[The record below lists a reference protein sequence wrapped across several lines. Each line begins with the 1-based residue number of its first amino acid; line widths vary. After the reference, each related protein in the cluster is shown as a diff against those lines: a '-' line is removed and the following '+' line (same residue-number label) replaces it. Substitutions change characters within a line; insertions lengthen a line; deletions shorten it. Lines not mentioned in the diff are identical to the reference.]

1 MNKIL
6 EQLSSYGVV
15 PVVVVNKKPKAI
27 INTSA
32 PAQGICETSY
42 DLSANSVTGYN
53 GKWTVEGTAG
63 AYFGTDK
70 ATSATTAN
78 VKAENLQ
85 FGENKFRWTLT
96 LDGNTNCEDH
106 AEIIIKNDAAGDPEI
121 VTTTEYTCN
130 GTVELQAATP
140 HAGVTGPWE
149 CKTATIDP
157 ADSKNA
163 VVEIRGGTGGDEACI
178 FAGDL
183 FRMYSRFCEKKGWKI
198 DIVDFNEGT
207 AGGYKA
213 ITFNVTGEKAY
224 GLMKYESGVHRVQRV
239 PATETQGRLQTST
252 AAVVVLPEAEEFD
265 VELNMA
271 DVRKDT
277 FCASG
282 PGGQCVNTTY
292 SAVRLTHIPT
302 GIVVSCQDQK
312 SQIKNLEKAM
322 VVLRTR
328 LYEREYNK
336 YMEEM
341 SSKRKTLVATG
352 DRSEKIRTYNYPQS
366 RVTDH
371 RIGYSIHSLPAFM
384 DGDIE
389 GMIEA
394 LQLAEN
400 AEKLKES
407 VG

>member
-1 MNKIL
+1 MLDKLEAIYARYQEIEQQMNDPQITSDMKRFVK
-6 EQLSSYGVV
+6 LSKDYKDLQ
-15 PVVVVNKKPKAI
+15 PVVAAYHDYKALLDNI
-27 INTSA
+27 AGCKDLLSTEKDEEMREMAKEELNESIERRDKMEEDIRVMLI
-32 PAQGICETSY
+32 PA
-42 DLSANSVTGYN
+42 
-53 GKWTVEGTAG
+53 
-63 AYFGTDK
+63 
-70 ATSATTAN
+70 
-78 VKAENLQ
+78 
-85 FGENKFRWTLT
+85 
-96 LDGNTNCEDH
+96 
-106 AEIIIKNDAAGDPEI
+106 DP
-121 VTTTEYTCN
+121 
-130 GTVELQAATP
+130 Q
-140 HAGVTGPWE
+140 
-149 CKTATIDP
+149 
-157 ADSKNA
+157 DSKNA
-163 VVEIRGGTGGDEACI
+163 VIEIRGGTGGDEACL

-183 FRMYSRFCEKKGWKI
+183 FRMYSRYCEKMHWKI

-207 AGGYKA
+207 AGGYKD
-213 ITFNVTGEKAY
+213 ITFNVTGEKVY
-224 GLMKYESGVHRVQRV
+224 GTLKYESGVHRVQRV
-239 PATETQGRLQTST
+239 PATETQGRVHTSA

-265 VELNMA
+265 VELNMS

-312 SQIKNLEKAM
+312 SQIKNLEKAI

-341 SSKRKTLVATG
+341 SSKRKTLVSTG

-371 RIGYSIHSLPAFM
+371 RINYTMYNLSAFM
-384 DGDIE
+384 DGDIQDL
-389 GMIEA
+389 IEA
-394 LQLAEN
+394 IQLAEN
-400 AEKLKES
+400 AEKLKAA